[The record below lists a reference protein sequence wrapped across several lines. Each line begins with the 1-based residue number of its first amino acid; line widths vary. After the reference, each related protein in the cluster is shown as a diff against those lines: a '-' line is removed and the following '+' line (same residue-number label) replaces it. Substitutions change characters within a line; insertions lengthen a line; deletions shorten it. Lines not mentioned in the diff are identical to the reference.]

1 MLNFL
6 KHTVTVSIEGTNQ
19 SQVLTTSNTML
30 NPAQSGKFIADNSA
44 HIKILK
50 EGVDKAVD
58 VIIKRIE
65 SGDISTDKIFTK
77 TEIHPQ
83 SADVNGVNWI
93 FFADLFNFSFWKKD
107 SEPQYTVTY
116 KCKKYTGYLALCAA
130 INRTLDK
137 GIQLTNPEF
146 FGSRHSLLKSA
157 SDKLLSKYNGS
168 FMNCITR
175 CNKSVISL
183 LELIVRDFPAF
194 DDKALFHGKKGIGE
208 FSDIDQIT
216 MFPDYRVPQSLQY
229 LGVFEYS
236 KELMHVLKLDELLP
250 NGSEME
256 VEIRGC
262 SIDAVEQIKNALR
275 LSPRYDESKHGFVNS
290 ALIDY
295 FLWGLRREHA
305 EEMKVYPYHKTRT
318 HPGALG
324 GACEPIKIEACQ
336 LWGYNE
342 TSMPNLANH
351 VKQADAKVEFDTF
364 APLMDSGCSNELP
377 FFSFVRSTLQC
388 VLHCFPRRWLLDLA
402 GLCVRNLFHPENKE
416 HEMCMKGPG
425 ESATLPRL
433 SISTLHT
440 FRTNH
445 LFRERVKQHLSS
457 DSELNHKYKDY
468 VKLLETDLNMR
479 NPATTTHS
487 ECRHLKRSTQYR
499 RVERLGTCIPLCDQ
513 DIFFDGYQKNFAVIW
528 MTVWSSLCLGS
539 TLFTLV
545 TYCLDPEQFKFPEKS
560 VIFITFCYSLHALG
574 YVFRLLG
581 GRDAIAC
588 QSSDE
593 DPNISLLTQEGL
605 RNEYCVVNALLLFYP
620 FHAASTWWTIGTFT
634 WLLSRFDLLPYSL
647 LHHWY
652 GKKID
657 ASELTGMCSIGNQN
671 EDNLLFFIIIPEAL
685 QFGVF
690 WILYTLPKACVIGC
704 ISYEYLNRG
713 AWLDVTKINRPN
725 VEIFMLHICMS
736 LVIGI
741 TTCYWIWSE
750 QTFNNWKNI
759 GRSCLGFWKRDK
771 QPPTP
776 TFPTVR
782 YRPQPGDGC
791 SAVATTTKLPVY
803 PTCSIGG
810 SIQIGHQPSIRSSPV
825 VL

>member
-1 MLNFL
+1 MLEIIIYF
-6 KHTVTVSIEGTNQ
+6 
-19 SQVLTTSNTML
+19 
-30 NPAQSGKFIADNSA
+30 FI
-44 HIKILK
+44 
-50 EGVDKAVD
+50 
-58 VIIKRIE
+58 
-65 SGDISTDKIFTK
+65 
-77 TEIHPQ
+77 
-83 SADVNGVNWI
+83 
-93 FFADLFNFSFWKKD
+93 
-107 SEPQYTVTY
+107 
-116 KCKKYTGYLALCAA
+116 
-130 INRTLDK
+130 
-137 GIQLTNPEF
+137 
-146 FGSRHSLLKSA
+146 LL
-157 SDKLLSKYNGS
+157 
-168 FMNCITR
+168 
-175 CNKSVISL
+175 
-183 LELIVRDFPAF
+183 
-194 DDKALFHGKKGIGE
+194 
-208 FSDIDQIT
+208 
-216 MFPDYRVPQSLQY
+216 
-229 LGVFEYS
+229 
-236 KELMHVLKLDELLP
+236 
-250 NGSEME
+250 
-256 VEIRGC
+256 
-262 SIDAVEQIKNALR
+262 
-275 LSPRYDESKHGFVNS
+275 
-290 ALIDY
+290 
-295 FLWGLRREHA
+295 
-305 EEMKVYPYHKTRT
+305 RT

-377 FFSFVRSTLQC
+377 FFLCAIYTPMCAPLFPSAVVVGPCRPLCEKVRANC
-388 VLHCFPRRWLLDLA
+388 EPLLNKM
-402 GLCVRNLFHPENKE
+402 GFSWPQHFECSLFHPENKE

-634 WLLSRFDLLPYSL
+634 WLLSRFDLLVENYAPIYHLYAWGLPALLSVASL
-647 LHHWY
+647 VW
-652 GKKID
+652 KKID

-685 QFGVF
+685 QFGLNIIFFLLGLIVSSKNKKIYSKIGVF

>member
-1 MLNFL
+1 
-6 KHTVTVSIEGTNQ
+6 
-19 SQVLTTSNTML
+19 ML

-146 FGSRHSLLKSA
+146 FGSVSLNELSSFLGGDDGVPCPMIQERHSLLKSA

-194 DDKALFHGKKGIGE
+194 DDKALFHGKKVRLMKRAQILISDIWSLFEGKGIGE

-295 FLWGLRREHA
+295 FLWGLRRELA
-305 EEMKVYPYHKTRT
+305 EEMKVYPYHKTR
-318 HPGALG
+318 
-324 GACEPIKIEACQ
+324 
-336 LWGYNE
+336 
-342 TSMPNLANH
+342 
-351 VKQADAKVEFDTF
+351 
-364 APLMDSGCSNELP
+364 
-377 FFSFVRSTLQC
+377 
-388 VLHCFPRRWLLDLA
+388 
-402 GLCVRNLFHPENKE
+402 
-416 HEMCMKGPG
+416 
-425 ESATLPRL
+425 
-433 SISTLHT
+433 SI
-440 FRTNH
+440 
-445 LFRERVKQHLSS
+445 
-457 DSELNHKYKDY
+457 YY
-468 VKLLETDLNMR
+468 
-479 NPATTTHS
+479 
-487 ECRHLKRSTQYR
+487 
-499 RVERLGTCIPLCDQ
+499 
-513 DIFFDGYQKNFAVIW
+513 
-528 MTVWSSLCLGS
+528 
-539 TLFTLV
+539 
-545 TYCLDPEQFKFPEKS
+545 
-560 VIFITFCYSLHALG
+560 
-574 YVFRLLG
+574 
-581 GRDAIAC
+581 
-588 QSSDE
+588 
-593 DPNISLLTQEGL
+593 
-605 RNEYCVVNALLLFYP
+605 
-620 FHAASTWWTIGTFT
+620 
-634 WLLSRFDLLPYSL
+634 
-647 LHHWY
+647 
-652 GKKID
+652 
-657 ASELTGMCSIGNQN
+657 
-671 EDNLLFFIIIPEAL
+671 
-685 QFGVF
+685 
-690 WILYTLPKACVIGC
+690 
-704 ISYEYLNRG
+704 
-713 AWLDVTKINRPN
+713 
-725 VEIFMLHICMS
+725 
-736 LVIGI
+736 
-741 TTCYWIWSE
+741 
-750 QTFNNWKNI
+750 
-759 GRSCLGFWKRDK
+759 
-771 QPPTP
+771 
-776 TFPTVR
+776 
-782 YRPQPGDGC
+782 
-791 SAVATTTKLPVY
+791 
-803 PTCSIGG
+803 
-810 SIQIGHQPSIRSSPV
+810 
-825 VL
+825 